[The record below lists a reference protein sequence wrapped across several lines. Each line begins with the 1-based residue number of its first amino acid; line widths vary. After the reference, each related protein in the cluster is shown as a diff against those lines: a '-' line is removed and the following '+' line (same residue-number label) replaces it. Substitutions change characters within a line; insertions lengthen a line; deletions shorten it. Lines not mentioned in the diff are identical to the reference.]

1 MRITI
6 IAYGTRGD
14 VQPAIALGRALQTS
28 GGHRVR
34 IVASA
39 HFKPWIE
46 SHGLE
51 AACSDVDVHALLESE
66 AGIEWVESGSNP
78 LKQVRMIQRI
88 VKSGVGRAMLQD
100 AWDAAQ
106 DAGAL
111 ISSFT
116 SDVYAVS
123 IAQKLGIKH
132 ISMPL
137 QPAFVATRS
146 GAVTLNAP
154 VPHRNSL
161 LNYLLGKWFIES
173 FTWRLYGEV
182 ANAFRVKVLKL
193 PPQTQPQNF
202 AAMRRMLVIQG
213 FSAHVVPHP
222 ADWPTSIHTTGYW
235 FLDEHPD
242 WQPPQELRKFLDVG
256 DPPVCIGF
264 GSMTGRDPLGV
275 TRLVVDAVTQSGKR
289 AVLLSGWAGI
299 GDANLPSTILPMS
312 EVPHEWLFPRM
323 AAVVHH
329 GGAGTTRRMSPRRRA
344 LDHHPAL
351 CRSTLLGAARRSTW
365 RRAARHPTRS
375 LNSRHTRKRDPPGHY
390 DARDE
395 TPRR

>member
-1 MRITI
+1 
-6 IAYGTRGD
+6 
-14 VQPAIALGRALQTS
+14 
-28 GGHRVR
+28 
-34 IVASA
+34 
-39 HFKPWIE
+39 
-46 SHGLE
+46 
-51 AACSDVDVHALLESE
+51 
-66 AGIEWVESGSNP
+66 VESGSNP

-182 ANAFRVKVLKL
+182 ANAFRVEVLKL

-323 AAVVHH
+323 AAVVPSRRCRDD
-329 GGAGTTRRMSPRRRA
+329 RRMSPRRRA